1 MDKKGRSEIF
11 NRINEIKKKS
21 KNYQLKYGK
30 KDPSKSD
37 GYSVLSKEY
46 VENIFKQAANE
57 LGIKL

>member
-1 MDKKGRSEIF
+1 MDNNQRSQIFKRVNEFKKG
-11 NRINEIKKKS
+11 S

-46 VENIFKQAANE
+46 VESIFKQAANE